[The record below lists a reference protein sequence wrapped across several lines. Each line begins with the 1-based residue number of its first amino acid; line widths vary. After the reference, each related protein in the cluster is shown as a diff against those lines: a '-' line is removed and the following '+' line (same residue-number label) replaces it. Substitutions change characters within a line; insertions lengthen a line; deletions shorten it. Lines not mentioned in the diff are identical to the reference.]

1 MSWRGPWPVRLR
13 LILAFLF
20 VGVPPMLGAAYLASR
35 LISGSFERNVGQWLT
50 ETARFVVVEIMDR
63 EDDAA
68 QIATT
73 LTGAVSQTANETVE
87 GLKAALKPHE
97 PILAADGFD
106 VLMIY
111 DASGAILYSTLPFA
125 PTKKLRPAATRATF
139 GGTLDGK
146 PVLVAGATV
155 KLSVGAGSLF
165 LFLGDALDTATFSSL
180 KAVPSLQ
187 LDFFAVRGNEA
198 FKLYESSNLAAM
210 PTPAILQQV
219 ASTDDPVALENP
231 PGDAFLAAVAGLK
244 DQDGEL
250 SGIVFCGVGSEDGLD
265 GQDQQLHLLWA
276 VFLFGALIFVLAGA
290 FVSARFVKPLR
301 ALSQGVRSVA
311 SGDFSQRVPEAG
323 DKETV
328 ELAARFNAM
337 AAELEAARGRES
349 ELRRKE
355 RLSTLGEAA
364 MVIAHEVRNP
374 LGIIK
379 TSSDLV
385 RSRAKL
391 GPKEEQLL
399 DYVTEEV
406 HRIDNLLTEVLDFAH
421 PKEPRRSVFALRE
434 PVDRIQGFLAPEM
447 ARKGL
452 LLAIEDHADGAR
464 VSADRDQIYE
474 ALLNLVINA
483 MDVVGRGGRVVVRMA
498 ATPGSVSV
506 DVADNGPGVKP
517 ELRARIFNPFFTT
530 KAKGTGLGLAKVAT
544 VVEAHQGLV
553 ECLEEQ
559 GGGACFRVT
568 LPRAGDAPRTAGP
581 EATGPKIAG
590 AKTVGAKT
598 AEGKTAEAETA
609 GTKTAGVRT
618 TDSMTAGE
626 DADIPQGEGAQL

>member
-1 MSWRGPWPVRLR
+1 MGRVNWRGPWPVRLR
-13 LILAFLF
+13 LILAFLL
-20 VGVPPMLGAAYLASR
+20 VGVPPMLGAAYLATR
-35 LISGSFERNVGQWLT
+35 LISGAFEKNVGQWLT

-68 QIATT
+68 QIAAT
-73 LTGAVSQTANETVE
+73 LTGAVSQTSNETVE
-87 GLKAALKPHE
+87 ALKAALKPHE
-97 PILAADGFD
+97 PVLAADGFD

-111 DASGAILYSTLPFA
+111 DASGTVLYSTLPFVPAKRLPAA
-125 PTKKLRPAATRATF
+125 PTRAIF
-139 GGTLDGK
+139 GGKLDGQ
-146 PVLVAGATV
+146 PVLVAGSTA
-155 KLSVGAGSLF
+155 KLSAGAGGLY

-187 LDFFAVRGNEA
+187 LDFFAVHGTEA
-198 FKLYESSNLAAM
+198 TKLYESANLAAV

-219 ASTDDPVALENP
+219 AATDDPVPLDNP
-231 PGDAFLAAVAGLK
+231 PGDSFLAAVAGLK

-250 SGIVFCGVGSEDGLD
+250 SGIVICGVGGEDGLE

-276 VFLFGALIFVLAGA
+276 VFLFGAIIFVLAGA
-290 FVSARFVKPLR
+290 LVSARFVKPLR
-301 ALSQGVRSVA
+301 ALSRGVRLVA

-328 ELAARFNAM
+328 ELASRFNAM
-337 AAELEAARGRES
+337 AEELEAARARES

-385 RSRAKL
+385 RARAKL

-421 PKEPRRSVFALRE
+421 PKEPRRSTFPLRE
-434 PVDRIQGFLAPEM
+434 PVDRIIGFLAPEFT
-447 ARKGL
+447 RKGL
-452 LLAIEDHADGAR
+452 HIAVEDHAEGAL

-474 ALLNLVINA
+474 AMLNLVINA
-483 MDVVGRGGRVVVRMA
+483 MDAIQRGGRVVVRLA
-498 ATPGSVSV
+498 SVQGRVSI
-506 DVADNGPGVKP
+506 DIADNGPGVKP

-530 KAKGTGLGLAKVAT
+530 KAQGTGLGLAKVAT
-544 VVEAHQGLV
+544 VVEAHQGEV
-553 ECLEEQ
+553 ECLEEP
-559 GGGACFRVT
+559 GGGACFRVS
-568 LPRAGDAPRTAGP
+568 LPRISDGSRAADAKTP
-581 EATGPKIAG
+581 GPKTRDAKADPTRTGG
-590 AKTVGAKT
+590 ARVEEKKPQ
-598 AEGKTAEAETA
+598 EGRPGESKAEA
-609 GTKTAGVRT
+609 
-618 TDSMTAGE
+618 
-626 DADIPQGEGAQL
+626 PQGEGARS